1 MPLTTRDRK
10 LLQTIDRMKVL
21 LLLLAG
27 AVFVYLLFVPSGEIQ
42 AATSVMGLAL
52 CGVFWMTQRLL
63 SVITQLDHELTRI
76 VTVLHRALPED
87 QQKELFG

>member
-10 LLQTIDRMKVL
+10 FLQTIDRMKVL

-76 VTVLHRALPED
+76 VTVLHRTLPED
-87 QQKELFG
+87 QQKELLG